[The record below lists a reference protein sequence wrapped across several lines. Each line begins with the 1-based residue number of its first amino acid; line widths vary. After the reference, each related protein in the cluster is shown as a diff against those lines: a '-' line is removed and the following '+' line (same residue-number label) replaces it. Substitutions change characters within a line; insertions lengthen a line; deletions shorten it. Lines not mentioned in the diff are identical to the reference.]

1 MCPEKFFE
9 PTCLSNCST
18 MTKTVSILALCMGML
33 TNAYAQQDLA
43 GYRTGNYTG
52 VNGVFS
58 NPANIANSR
67 YRWDVNLLGVNAS
80 VGNNQAQFKLGDLGK
95 TFDGDKLTDQLFGAN
110 AGKTSGLVNVALHLP
125 SVMISAGPKMAFAF
139 TSRARVLGN
148 VTDMDGQL
156 VNQIR
161 SLNETSN
168 LPYTISSNGNMRVNV
183 SGWTEYGLSFA
194 REAYVKGPHYFK
206 AGGTVKY
213 LAGIGNMNLH
223 LSNFKGTIDK
233 DLVAQD
239 GYLTNTT
246 AKVGLASSGVNVAD
260 FDASQ
265 LTKTSGHGVG
275 LDLGVVYEYRPAESE
290 DYLFKVGVSV
300 LDIGRVKYTKDLSKS
315 AGYNLGIAS
324 NQRFY
329 LSQLNGVSLDDYK
342 TTLDKYPQYFV
353 PDGTNSET
361 SYKVSLPTTM
371 QINIDYHLQN
381 KFYVNAN
388 VQLAL
393 TNGTAKP
400 YNGQYYS
407 GFTLTPRYEGRK
419 FGFYLPLSYNGL
431 TKFNAGT
438 SFRAGPL
445 YVGSGSVL
453 TALFGNSKQADVF
466 IGFRFGQLCKKS
478 N

>member
-1 MCPEKFFE
+1 MPEKFFE
-9 PTCLSNCST
+9 PTCLSNCTT
-18 MTKTVSILALCMGML
+18 MTKTVSILAVCLGML
-33 TNAYAQQDLA
+33 MNARAQQDLA

-67 YRWDVNLLGVNAS
+67 YRWDVNLLGINAS

-110 AGKTSGLVNVALHLP
+110 AGKTSGLVNVAIHLP
-125 SVMISAGPKMAFAF
+125 AVMISVGPKMAFAF

-148 VTDMDGQL
+148 VTDMDGKL
-156 VNQIR
+156 VDQIR
-161 SLNETSN
+161 NINETSD
-168 LPYTISSNGNMRVNV
+168 LPYTVNSNGNMRVNV
-183 SGWTEYGLSFA
+183 SGWMEYGLSFA
-194 REAYVKGPHYFK
+194 REAYVLGPHYFK
-206 AGGTVKY
+206 AGGTIKY
-213 LAGIGNMNLH
+213 LSGIGNMNVH

-233 DLVAQD
+233 DIIRQD
-239 GYLTNTT
+239 GYLTNTS
-246 AKVGLASSGVNVAD
+246 AKVGLASSGVNVSN

-265 LTKTSGHGVG
+265 LTETSGHGIG
-275 LDLGVVYEYRPAESE
+275 LDLGVVYEYRPAESKG
-290 DYLFKVGVSV
+290 YLFKVGVSV
-300 LDIGRVKYTKDLSKS
+300 LDIGRLKFTKDMTKS
-315 AGYNLGIAS
+315 AGYNLNIPATD
-324 NQRFY
+324 RFY

-342 TTLDKYPQYFV
+342 TTLDQYPQYFA
-353 PDGTNSET
+353 PDATNSET

-371 QINIDYHLQN
+371 QINVDYHLQDH
-381 KFYVNAN
+381 FYVNAN
-388 VQLAL
+388 VQLAM
-393 TNGTAKP
+393 TKGSTKP
-400 YNGQYYS
+400 FNGQYYS

-453 TALFGNSKQADVF
+453 TALMGNSKQADVF
-466 IGFRFGQLCKKS
+466 IGFRFGQLYKKS
-478 N
+478 K